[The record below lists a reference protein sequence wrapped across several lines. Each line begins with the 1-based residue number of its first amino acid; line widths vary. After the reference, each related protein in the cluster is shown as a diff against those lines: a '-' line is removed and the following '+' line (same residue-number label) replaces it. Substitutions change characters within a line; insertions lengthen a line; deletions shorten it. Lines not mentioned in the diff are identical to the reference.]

1 MLLLPA
7 LLSLPKGKTVIGRLL
22 GDLLMQCGVRPGK
35 DSILEQQREEAIK
48 QKEETN
54 LDREK
59 QELSSERSQLAL
71 VEAQIRKAAAQQV
84 LPIYLSSYWLAA
96 PIDSR
101 FYKMSCLFIV
111 TVVYVTMQMFCLL
124 LSPYLCIDPYSRRN
138 YAGGKKH

>member
-7 LLSLPKGKTVIGRLL
+7 LLSLLKGKTVIGRLL

-48 QKEETN
+48 QREETD

-59 QELSSERSQLAL
+59 QELSSQRSQLAL

-84 LPIYLSSYWLAA
+84 LPIYLSTY
-96 PIDSR
+96 
-101 FYKMSCLFIV
+101 
-111 TVVYVTMQMFCLL
+111 LL
-124 LSPYLCIDPYSRRN
+124 TC
-138 YAGGKKH
+138 